1 MCFCHCTSPPGGS
14 EMDIFFYFF
23 IFFMKLGLVSVSRID
38 TSEVFFFFPS
48 FLPVKMEACL
58 VKPEVKKKAQPVR
71 TFTSDTNT
79 EHISPT
85 PNMVSLIKQTIQLQ
99 CCVSY
104 ECNTVVSHSVISL
117 NLLSLNHLQSLQRYW
132 KRHTCIFM
140 HSLVLCSRCW
150 HNQQLD

>member
-1 MCFCHCTSPPGGS
+1 MCFCHCTSPPGWS
-14 EMDIFFYFF
+14 EMD
-23 IFFMKLGLVSVSRID
+23 
-38 TSEVFFFFPS
+38 FFFFFLWNLVLLVFLELTLLKCFFSPPS

-85 PNMVSLIKQTIQLQ
+85 PNMVSQIKQTIQLQ

-140 HSLVLCSRCW
+140 RSLVADVDIISSLTK
-150 HNQQLD
+150 